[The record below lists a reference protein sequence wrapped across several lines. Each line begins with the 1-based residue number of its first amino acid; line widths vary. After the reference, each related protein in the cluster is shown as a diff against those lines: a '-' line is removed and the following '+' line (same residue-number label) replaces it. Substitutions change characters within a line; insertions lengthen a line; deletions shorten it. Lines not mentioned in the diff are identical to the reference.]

1 MLVFVCGRLVRTVA
15 VMSTPASMTAEQ
27 YDRVIKQLAASG
39 AGAPPGR
46 RFHASFGPDDHL
58 VMFDVWDSVEELQA
72 FGTTLMPI
80 LAKDQIE
87 MAPTVSAEPL

>member
-1 MLVFVCGRLVRTVA
+1 M
-15 VMSTPASMTAEQ
+15 
-27 YDRVIKQLAASG
+27 
-39 AGAPPGR
+39 
-46 RFHASFGPDDHL
+46 
-58 VMFDVWDSVEELQA
+58 MFDVWDSVEELQA